1 MCSGDLLGCL
11 PWTTLLAVIALPSG
25 FMLGCASAAH
35 QVEGGNLNDWTRFER
50 EPGRILDGSVSG
62 IACDHWNRFSADLED
77 LAALGQNAHR
87 FSVEWSRIEPE
98 PGRFDA
104 DAMDHYVQVARRCTE
119 LGMEP
124 LVTLHHFTLPLWLA
138 DRGGVLAPDAPAL
151 FGRYAAVCARALAGR
166 VRWWITVNEPTILA
180 TLGYLLGEWPPA
192 RCSMRE
198 AFAALRALVA
208 MHAAAAGALR
218 AEGRRQGVEAR
229 VSVAHHYRGML
240 PERPRSRL
248 DRAAA
253 AVPDWLLNRWFLHAC
268 RDGRLRPPVGRGQRL
283 RAAAG
288 SLDWLGVNYYTDE
301 LVSPDPRAPGR
312 LFTRQ
317 RPDPSLP
324 RSTFGWTIEA
334 QGLRRALVRLW
345 EEYRLPIVV
354 TENGVADRDDEL
366 RPAYLVDHLA
376 AVAAAIGDGAEVRGY
391 LHWTAL
397 DNFEWAQGYAQ
408 RFGLFAV
415 DRDTLERRPKP
426 SAAVF
431 ARICRAG
438 GIPDDLL
445 GAPARP
451 VGVLPPGDHPR
462 SDGDADD
469 NLPSW

>member
-1 MCSGDLLGCL
+1 MITF
-11 PWTTLLAVIALPSG
+11 PPG

-35 QVEGGNLNDWTRFER
+35 QVEGGNHNDWTRFEL

-62 IACDHWNRFSADLED
+62 VACDHWNRFASDLAD

-104 DAMDHYVQVARRCTE
+104 EALDHYVQVARRCTE

-138 DRGGVLAPDAPAL
+138 DRGGVLAADAPAL
-151 FGRYAAVCARALAGR
+151 FGRYAAVCARALGGR
-166 VRWWITVNEPTILA
+166 VRWWTTVNEPVILA
-180 TLGYLLGEWPPA
+180 TLGYRFGEWPPA
-192 RCSMRE
+192 HRSLRD

-208 MHAAAAGALR
+208 MHAAAAAALHGE
-218 AEGRRQGVEAR
+218 ARRQGVEAR

-240 PERPRSRL
+240 PRRPGNPL
-248 DRAAA
+248 DRASA

-268 RDGRLRPPVGRGQRL
+268 RDGWLRPPVGWGQRL
-283 RAAAG
+283 AAAAG
-288 SLDWLGVNYYTDE
+288 SLDWLGVNYYTDD
-301 LVSPDPRAPGR
+301 LVSFDPRAPAR
-312 LFTRQ
+312 LFTREQ
-317 RPDPSLP
+317 PNPALP
-324 RSTFGWTIEA
+324 LSTFGWTIDA

-345 EEYRLPIVV
+345 ETYRLPIVV

-366 RPAYLVDHLA
+366 RPGYIVDHLA
-376 AVAAAIGDGAEVRGY
+376 AVAAAIGEGAEVRGY

-397 DNFEWAQGYAQ
+397 DNFEWAQGYSQ

-438 GIPDDLL
+438 GIPDEL
-445 GAPARP
+445 R
-451 VGVLPPGDHPR
+451 
-462 SDGDADD
+462 
-469 NLPSW
+469 